1 MGKVDAAVE
10 DYSRLTHSVALLT
23 PPLRILPCSTA
34 AVAARTLIDLG
45 VCQHGFQV
53 VVVVVVVALAG
64 VAAATEQLNT
74 AAVVTPEFGILDAE
88 PHPDSALAAAP
99 DWKEMQ
105 YAETRPCLPPV
116 VVVEMMMM
124 MMMIPRQSAHPVD
137 P

>member
-45 VCQHGFQV
+45 VCQHCFQV
-53 VVVVVVVALAG
+53 VVAVAVAVAG

-74 AAVVTPEFGILDAE
+74 VVVVTPEFGILDAE

-116 VVVEMMMM
+116 VVVEMRM
-124 MMMIPRQSAHPVD
+124 MMMIPHQSAHPVD